1 MILIS
6 SNSFSSMP
14 LSDVLDAIA
23 PHFHGWEITAEGALR
38 LPDIEKEL
46 SEYLASHEL
55 LIQVHAPLSD
65 VNIAAASP
73 LVHDA
78 VVKEMVLAMESASN
92 LGVEV
97 MTLHPGF
104 RTPLYRRPEQV
115 RRRTHDTLKILEKEA
130 LDRGIT
136 LALENMPLTFIT
148 VGREPWELDE
158 MTEGLDIMWCFDVGH
173 ANTTGTI
180 DDFLKRKDRFAN
192 IHIHDNM
199 GKDDEHLPLGEGNTD
214 WKKVFGALSG
224 YSGNMVLEMDAGIS
238 DAIRS
243 MEYLHRI
250 GHETEGLSRE

>member
-6 SNSFSSMP
+6 SNSFSSMA
-14 LSDVLDAIA
+14 LSDVLDAIT
-23 PHFHGWEITAEGALR
+23 PHFRGWEITAEGTLR

-55 LIQVHAPLSD
+55 LIQIHAPLSD

-73 LVHDA
+73 PVHDA

-115 RRRTHDTLKILEKEA
+115 RQRTHETLKILSKEA
-130 LDRGIT
+130 NDRGIT

-158 MTEGLDIMWCFDVGH
+158 MSESLEIKWCFDVGH
-173 ANTTGTI
+173 ANTTGTM
-180 DDFLKRKDRFAN
+180 DDFLRRKDRFAN

-199 GKDDEHLPLGEGNTD
+199 GKEDEHLPLGEGNID
-214 WKKVFGALSG
+214 WKRVLGALSD
-224 YSGNMVLEMDAGIS
+224 YHGNFVLEMERGVPDALKS
-238 DAIRS
+238 L
-243 MEYLHRI
+243 EYLDQAFPD
-250 GHETEGLSRE
+250 LL